1 MKSPKMLFLI
11 LFLFLLVTTK
21 AEKIPFCQALVKII
35 ESSDK
40 EFADIRLSEMKSE
53 TLVYKYGSSIEIAE
67 ATDSYLKKIASTMT
81 YTSEFGKF
89 TSEDA
94 AKIKINE
101 LKTVLSKCFSTI
113 DFVSY
118 YEPLFNTFHV
128 DLLSKGEK
136 GFLYY
141 NSGFRIKKYGNSYEL
156 VFEYAAAEK
165 KGYGSNAA
173 FEPVYSEYIYI
184 DKQQN
189 TTQFS
194 LDIRKLIADA
204 KTAFVTHKAEE
215 IEADFALFKNFKS
228 KFNPT
233 GFSECYI
240 EDRGMNIINFVIPVT
255 SGITLEQAEKFQ
267 QEYIDKLQ
275 YALGSNYAFNYSRD
289 GYVISFVNK
298 LQPQKEIV
306 QIVFTYNSGN
316 YDMNLHIVADR

>member
-1 MKSPKMLFLI
+1 MKTLKSILLIVFLSV
-11 LFLFLLVTTK
+11 FLPVK
-21 AEKIPFCQALVKII
+21 AEKIQFCQALMKII

-40 EFADIRLSEMKSE
+40 EFADIKLSEIKSE
-53 TLVYKYGSSIEIAE
+53 TLVSKYGTSVEIAE
-67 ATDSYLKKIASTMT
+67 ATDSYITKITTTMK
-81 YTSEFGKF
+81 YTAEFGKF

-94 AKIKINE
+94 AKIKINDI
-101 LKTVLSKCFSTI
+101 KTQLSKCFNTI

-118 YEPLFNTFHV
+118 YEPLFKTFHV
-128 DLLSKGEK
+128 DLISKGEK

-141 NSGFRIKKYGNSYEL
+141 NSGLRMKKYGNSYEL

-165 KGYGSNAA
+165 KGYGSNATL
-173 FEPVYSEYIYI
+173 EPVYSEYINI

-189 TTQFS
+189 TSQFS
-194 LDIRKLIADA
+194 LDIRKLMGDA

-215 IEADFALFKNFKS
+215 IDADFAFFTNFKS

-240 EDRGMNIINFVIPVT
+240 EDRGMNIINFVIPVS
-255 SGITLEQAEKFQ
+255 SGITLEQAEKLQ

-275 YALGSNYAFNYSRD
+275 YALGSNYAYNFSRD

-298 LQPQKEIV
+298 LQPQKKIV
-306 QIVFTYNSGN
+306 QIVFDYNSGN
-316 YDMNLHIVADR
+316 YDMQLHIIADR